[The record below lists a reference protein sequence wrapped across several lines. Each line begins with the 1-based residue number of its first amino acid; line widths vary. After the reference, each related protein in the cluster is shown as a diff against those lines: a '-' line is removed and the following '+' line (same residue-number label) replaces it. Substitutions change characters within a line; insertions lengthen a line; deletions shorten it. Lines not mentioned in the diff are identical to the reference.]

1 MAELRIGT
9 CSWKFPSWRGLVYS
23 AGAKGAYLLQYARRY
38 DTVEIDQWFW
48 SLFGPGDS
56 PGDVKLPEAA
66 DVSAY
71 RSSVPDTFRFSVKAP
86 NSLTL
91 THLYRKDK
99 SEPLRPNPHFLSPA
113 LFRAFLDRLKPL
125 WDQLGPLMFQ
135 FGYLNQQM
143 MASQDRFQELFA
155 AFARQLPGGFRYG
168 LEVRNADYLNES
180 YFEFLN
186 EAGVIP
192 VFIQGYW
199 MPPIASVYADWRPF
213 ILGHDRV
220 VIRLHGPDREGIEA
234 RTGKR
239 WNQVVEPRDEEL
251 AEVVEMVQDLLDQG
265 VSVYLNVNN
274 HYEGSAPLTI
284 ERIRR
289 LMGEEPSQQVY
300 TQVSFDLPDRE
311 EDAS

>member
-23 AGAKGAYLLQYARRY
+23 AGAEGTYLLQYARRY
-38 DTVEIDQWFW
+38 DTVEVDQWFW
-48 SLFGPGDS
+48 SLFGSGA
-56 PGDVKLPEAA
+56 GARDVKLPSAA

-71 RSSVPDTFRFSVKAP
+71 RAAVPDGFRFSVKAP

-99 SEPLRPNPHFLSPA
+99 TEPLRPNPHFLSPA
-113 LFRAFLDRLKPL
+113 LLSEFLARLEPL
-125 WDQLGPLMFQ
+125 GELLGPIMFQ

-143 MASQDRFQELFA
+143 VAGQDRFQELFA
-155 AFARQLPGGFRYG
+155 AFARRLPREVRFG
-168 LEVRNADYLNES
+168 LEVRNADYLNEA
-180 YFEFLN
+180 YFAFLS
-186 EAGVIP
+186 EIDVIP

-199 MPPIASVYADWRPF
+199 MPPIVSVYRNWRS
-213 ILGHDRV
+213 LVLEHEQV
-220 VIRLHGPDREGIEA
+220 VIRLHGPDRKGIEA
-234 RTGKR
+234 RTGKK

-265 VSVYLNVNN
+265 VSVTLNVNN

-289 LMGEEPSQQVY
+289 LMGEEPSQRVY
-300 TQVSFDLPDRE
+300 TQASFDLE
-311 EDAS
+311 